1 MKTVN
6 CFFRKREKS
15 EEVFVFSSFFF
26 FVYLLSLDETEV
38 GDVFTEALTAD
49 VEAVLADESL
59 LVTAHLARASTL
71 TLVDKLTRSPL
82 FGPAHVEEES
92 GFFLKSFFSCF
103 GSFWIF
109 FLEEKNHWIFFSMK
123 FCLLV
128 L

>member
-1 MKTVN
+1 MIL
-6 CFFRKREKS
+6 
-15 EEVFVFSSFFF
+15 
-26 FVYLLSLDETEV
+26 YLLSLDETEV

-82 FGPAHVEEES
+82 FGPAHVEES
-92 GFFLKSFFSCF
+92 GSCKKSFFVKSLF
-103 GSFWIF
+103 Y
-109 FLEEKNHWIFFSMK
+109 M
-123 FCLLV
+123 LLKQI